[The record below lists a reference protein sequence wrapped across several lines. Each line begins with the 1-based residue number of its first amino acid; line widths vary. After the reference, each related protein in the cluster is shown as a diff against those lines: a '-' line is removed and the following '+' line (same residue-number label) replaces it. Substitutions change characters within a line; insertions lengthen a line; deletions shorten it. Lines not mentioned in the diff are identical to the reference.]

1 MAVGLL
7 DRTPPPFFRQG
18 TSALTKLCF
27 CWALALLLMVADAR
41 FRVIGPLRAAVA
53 TLLQPVERVLAV
65 PVIAAREAAT
75 YLSGLEQARAAESE
89 ARRRLAALSDRAY
102 KVEQLEVENTRLR
115 ALLELR
121 PRLAVRS
128 KSAEV
133 LYQSSDLYSR
143 KVVIDRGEQHGIVAG
158 SPVVNEA
165 GVIGQVT
172 RAYPLSA
179 EVTLL
184 VDRDAAIPVLNA
196 RTQVRS
202 AAFGGALGAG
212 KHGMEL
218 RYMVSDADVQPG
230 DLLTTSG
237 IDGVYP
243 PGLPVAEVVSV
254 DRVIESG
261 FARVHLRPLASAD
274 SVRHVLVLEPTSAQ
288 LPPAPPQTTPQVAP
302 RVLPARP
309 KKEGRR

>member
-7 DRTPPPFFRQG
+7 DRTPPAFFRQG

-27 CWALALLLMVADAR
+27 CWALAMLMMVADAR
-41 FRVIGPLRAAVA
+41 FQVIGPLRAAVA
-53 TLLQPVERVLAV
+53 TVLQPVERVLAV
-65 PVIAAREAAT
+65 PVIAWREGGS

-89 ARRRLAALSDRAY
+89 ARRNLAALSDRAY
-102 KVEQLEVENTRLR
+102 RVEQLDAENVRLR

-133 LYQSSDLYSR
+133 LYQSADLYSR

-165 GVIGQVT
+165 GVLGQVT

-184 VDRDAAIPVLNA
+184 TDRDAAIPVLNS

-202 AAFGGALGAG
+202 AAFGGSTGAG
-212 KHGMEL
+212 KQGMEL
-218 RYMVSDADVQPG
+218 RYMASDADVQPG

-243 PGLPVAEVVSV
+243 PGLPVAAIVAV
-254 DRVIESG
+254 DRVIDSG
-261 FARVHLRPLASAD
+261 FARVHLRPLATGD
-274 SVRHVLVLEPTSAQ
+274 SVRHVLVLEPTGVQ
-288 LPPAPPQTTPQVAP
+288 LPPPPPQTTPQVAP
-302 RVLPARP
+302 RLLPARN
-309 KKEGRR
+309 KKAGR